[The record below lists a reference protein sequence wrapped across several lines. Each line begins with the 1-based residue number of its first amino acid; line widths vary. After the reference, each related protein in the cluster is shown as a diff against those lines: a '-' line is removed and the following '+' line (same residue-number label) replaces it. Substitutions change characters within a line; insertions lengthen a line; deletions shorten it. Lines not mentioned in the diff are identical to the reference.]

1 MMYCNEYKEWVDQ
14 SVEATFS
21 IKETSANMRPGDTN
35 DNVRCDGMGWVGL
48 YKRDDGQLMFKF
60 PNDSEIGYE
69 LVWYPIIYQKYNKN
83 KLI

>member
-1 MMYCNEYKEWVDQ
+1 MKYCNEYKEWVDQ
-14 SVEATFS
+14 SVEAEFS

-48 YKRDDGQLMFKF
+48 YKREDGQLMFKF

-69 LVWYPIIYQKYNKN
+69 LVWYPELWKKYNKT
-83 KLI
+83 K